1 MTIGWDTT
9 MKPYAKPKEIPQTQI
24 AIEAN
29 LVEGKR
35 GRRLEEQLIES
46 GQETWFEDIE
56 RNRMIRVMIL
66 EALEIK
72 MKRET
77 DSEMLSVSEEFKWD
91 VIDYKEDFMS
101 LQVEFENP

>member
-1 MTIGWDTT
+1 
-9 MKPYAKPKEIPQTQI
+9 
-24 AIEAN
+24 
-29 LVEGKR
+29 
-35 GRRLEEQLIES
+35 
-46 GQETWFEDIE
+46 
-56 RNRMIRVMIL
+56 MIRVMIL

-101 LQVEFENP
+101 L